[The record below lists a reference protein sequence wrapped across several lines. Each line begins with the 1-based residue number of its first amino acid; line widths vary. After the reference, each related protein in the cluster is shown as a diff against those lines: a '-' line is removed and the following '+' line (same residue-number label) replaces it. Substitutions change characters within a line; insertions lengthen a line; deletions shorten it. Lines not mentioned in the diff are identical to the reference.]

1 MSILNTE
8 ELREIVHEKKQNGLV
23 VALCHGCFDILHVGH
38 IRHLMAARNECNSLF
53 VSITGDR
60 FVNKGPDRPIFPEQ
74 ERAELV
80 SSLKS
85 VSGAIINQFP
95 TSGELLE
102 TIQPSIYFKGQEYLN
117 SSEANFLNEKK
128 TAIGLR
134 IEVRYTFEKVCSS
147 SKIISMLKK
156 PSIKEVTDKYPE
168 INAG

>member
-8 ELREIVHEKKQNGLV
+8 ELREIVHEKKKNGLV

-38 IRHLMAARNECNSLF
+38 IRHLMAARNECNALF

-74 ERAELV
+74 ERVEIV

-85 VSGAIINQFP
+85 VSGAIINQNT
-95 TSGELLE
+95 TSVQLLE
-102 TIQPSIYFKGQEYLN
+102 NIQPSIYFKGQEYLN

-128 TAIGLR
+128 TAIGLG
-134 IEVRYTFEKVCSS
+134 IEVRHTFEKVCSS
-147 SKIISMLKK
+147 SKICENLRK
-156 PSIKEVTDKYPE
+156 PRPDLE
-168 INAG
+168 A